1 MRAMRPSDIDELL
14 ILVDGIER
22 LLRAEA
28 VSRERNQIGEIV
40 AYIEKVSHD
49 GSVAALANAV
59 AIALSRR
66 NLDGEFGVVAVVRA
80 LSALER
86 LRASLLCMKTSPR
99 GALAA
104 SATF

>member
-1 MRAMRPSDIDELL
+1 MRTADIDELL
-14 ILVDGIER
+14 ILVDNIER

-40 AYIEKVSHD
+40 AYIEKVSLD
-49 GSVAALANAV
+49 GSIAALANAV

-66 NLDGEFGVVAVVRA
+66 SLEGEFGVVAVVRA

-86 LRASLLCMKTSPR
+86 LRASLLYMKAAPR
-99 GALAA
+99 LPREA
-104 SATF
+104 SVAV